1 MSKMYLKFTDLP
13 YAVEEA
19 MNRLRINIKFCGK
32 HTKKILIT
40 SSLSDEGK
48 SSVSVQLWKMMSEAG
63 FKTVFVDADLRK
75 SVLSKRHEIECNNYE
90 QDLSSY
96 ISGMDEYKDII
107 YETNVENGYYIPCF
121 NLIENPSILL
131 EDKRFQQLLDK
142 LSEEFRYIIIDSP
155 PLHNVSD
162 GAQIASMCDG
172 AILVVR
178 SGDTSKQIIKESMQQ
193 LEQVGCKLLGVV
205 LNRVEANA
213 RSYKY
218 YGKYNKYY
226 AYQSE

>member
-1 MSKMYLKFTDLP
+1 
-13 YAVEEA
+13 
-19 MNRLRINIKFCGK
+19 
-32 HTKKILIT
+32 
-40 SSLSDEGK
+40 
-48 SSVSVQLWKMMSEAG
+48 
-63 FKTVFVDADLRK
+63 
-75 SVLSKRHEIECNNYE
+75 
-90 QDLSSY
+90 
-96 ISGMDEYKDII
+96 
-107 YETNVENGYYIPCF
+107 
-121 NLIENPSILL
+121 
-131 EDKRFQQLLDK
+131 
-142 LSEEFRYIIIDSP
+142 
-155 PLHNVSD
+155 
-162 GAQIASMCDG
+162 MCDG